1 MTTTTLTNISLFITY
16 VFPSITSERIAHIF
30 ESLRIGQVSYSE
42 FYDRLDR
49 NGKKYYSVHI
59 HFTHWYDN
67 VAARNFHARVCD
79 PNQEARLVYDDPWY
93 WIVNKAG
100 TSKKYKAL
108 QEEITLLEDINEIN
122 KKKRQLEEELAN
134 LNDNLAVALRSV

>member
-1 MTTTTLTNISLFITY
+1 MTTTTFTNISLFITY
-16 VFPSITSERIAHIF
+16 VFPNITSKRITHIF
-30 ESLRIGQVSYSE
+30 ESLRIGQVSHTE

-67 VAARNFHARVCD
+67 VAARNFQARVCD

-93 WIVNKAG
+93 WIVNKSA
-100 TSKKYKAL
+100 TSKKCKAL
-108 QEEITLLEDINEIN
+108 QEAIALLEDINEIN
-122 KKKRQLEEELAN
+122 NKKRQLEEELAN
-134 LNDNLAVALRSV
+134 LNDTLSDALRL